1 MPDEAGG
8 DATAEVAE
16 QADATVSKTVDPRGS
31 CRFDPGLRHRSFPM
45 HAIHSFG
52 GSLMVEH
59 RSLEP
64 VMEVRFLPPEPT
76 TRHAR

>member
-31 CRFDPGLRHRSFPM
+31 CRFQIQNYSTCERLYLVCTSWPVPEVYPCQPELSFSGSQTSDGS
-45 HAIHSFG
+45 HA
-52 GSLMVEH
+52 
-59 RSLEP
+59 
-64 VMEVRFLPPEPT
+64 
-76 TRHAR
+76 